1 MKKID
6 CRGLACP
13 QPVIN
18 TKRALEEVAP
28 GAMLTVVVD
37 NPAAR
42 ENVTLLA
49 QNAGHRVEVKENDGE
64 YVLSITRKST
74 DQDSTGKEEKSPVP
88 GVVDKGRLGEAAYL
102 VTSNLF
108 GQGSPDLGQVLMK
121 SLFVALSEQ
130 AAPPWA
136 LIFLNTGVYLSTES
150 SPVIEQLQAMAEK
163 GSTVLSCGTCLE
175 YYKLKEKLAVG
186 RVSNMYE
193 IVDLLAGAGKVI
205 TVA

>member
-13 QPVIN
+13 QPVVN
-18 TKRALEEVAP
+18 TKKALEEVAP
-28 GAMLTVVVD
+28 GATLIVVVD

-49 QNAGHRVEVKENDGE
+49 QNAGHRVEVKENNGE

-74 DQDSTGKEEKSPVP
+74 DKDFIKQEERNPVP
-88 GVVDKGRLGEAAYL
+88 EAVDKDRLDEITYL

-108 GQGSPDLGQVLMK
+108 GQGSADLGQVLMK

-130 AAPPWA
+130 AVLPRA
-136 LIFLNTGVYLSTES
+136 LVFLNTGVYLSTKG
-150 SPVIEQLQAMAEK
+150 SPVIEQLQAMMGK

-186 RVSNMYE
+186 RISNMYE
-193 IVDLLAGAGKVI
+193 IVEHLAGAGKVI

>member
-18 TKRALEEVAP
+18 TKKALEEVAP
-28 GAMLTVVVD
+28 GATLTVVVD

-49 QNAGHRVEVKENDGE
+49 QNAGHRVEVKENNGE
-64 YVLSITRKST
+64 YVLSITRKGA
-74 DQDSTGKEEKSPVP
+74 DQDLTGREEKSPVP
-88 GVVDKGRLGEAAYL
+88 GAVDKDRLGEVTYL

-121 SLFVALSEQ
+121 SLFIALSEQ
-130 AAPPWA
+130 AVPPSA
-136 LIFLNTGVYLSTES
+136 LIFLNTGVYLSTEG
-150 SPVIEQLQAMAEK
+150 SPVIEQLQAMAGK

-193 IVDLLAGAGKVI
+193 IVELLAGAGRVI
-205 TVA
+205 TVV

>member
-13 QPVIN
+13 QPVVN
-18 TKRALEEVAP
+18 TKKALEEVAP
-28 GAMLTVVVD
+28 GATLTVVVD

-42 ENVTLLA
+42 ENVTFLA
-49 QNAGHRVEVKENDGE
+49 QNAGHRVEVKENNGE

-74 DQDSTGKEEKSPVP
+74 DEDFIRQEERDPVP
-88 GVVDKGRLGEAAYL
+88 EAIDKDRLDEITYL

-108 GQGSPDLGQVLMK
+108 GQGSADLGQALMK

-130 AAPPWA
+130 AVLPRA
-136 LIFLNTGVYLSTES
+136 LVFLNTGVYLSTEG
-150 SPVIEQLQAMAEK
+150 SPVIEQLQAMMGK

-186 RVSNMYE
+186 RISNMYE
-193 IVDLLAGAGKVI
+193 IVEHLAGAGKVI